1 MEELAAILKKVIV
14 HLDIPRVILQQHSY
28 TEYEIGQKISLHKSD
43 TRDKYYGGPK
53 SWRCWFSVSISKGRL
68 KVINRIEVPAIV
80 LPIARREQQVREY
93 VLADPNFFSTIIAD
107 LQGDVRRV
115 NGQELTKE
123 LILAYATSSKND
135 TPNPFHRWLK

>member
-14 HLDIPRVILQQHSY
+14 HLDIPRVMLQQRSY
-28 TEYEIGQKISLHKSD
+28 AAYEIGQKIPIHKAEMG
-43 TRDKYYGGPK
+43 DKYYGGPK

-68 KVINRIEVPAIV
+68 RVINIIETPKFV
-80 LPIARREQQVREY
+80 LPIAHREQQVREY
-93 VLADPNFFSTIIAD
+93 SLADPNFFSIIIAD
-107 LQGDVRRV
+107 LREDVRRV